1 MQYERGSMW
10 DKTGNASKSHTKKGL
25 PVASYYFEKCKVN
38 IYIKPKSQEI
48 GNRLEKVYNKCIYWL
63 VAQKVKNLPAM
74 QETWIQSQGREDPLE
89 KGMATYSSIL
99 VWRIPWT
106 EDLVGYSP
114 WGITNTHAESPA
126 GYLSLVK
133 RQLDNTEP
141 LKWKLGLS
149 PSAVCLASY
158 WILSISWEP
167 DPQYVW

>member
-1 MQYERGSMW
+1 MKEVRCETKQEMPVRATQKRASCGSC
-10 DKTGNASKSHTKKGL
+10 
-25 PVASYYFEKCKVN
+25 YFGKCKVN
-38 IYIKPKSQEI
+38 IYIKAKSQEI

-63 VAQKVKNLPAM
+63 VAQKVKNLSAM

-99 VWRIPWT
+99 AWRIPWA
-106 EDLVGYSP
+106 EDLVGHSP
-114 WGITNTHAESPA
+114 WGITHTLKVLQV

-133 RQLDNTEP
+133 RHLDNIEP

-149 PSAVCLASY
+149 PSAVCPASY